1 MQKTLKILWSGLLNA
16 YDGAFTIILSN
27 LIFSFLL
34 VPIVTI
40 PLAIAGLFYTNFQL
54 AAGESV
60 DWKTYFEGIKRH
72 WWAGIRWT
80 AINVVVLF
88 SLTFYITMFIDQPQL
103 WAAALTGLCL
113 GLMAIWIL
121 IQCFSFPMMLKQEK
135 PAYLTALRNSLIFIV
150 RWPGFS
156 FAFLLPIL
164 VLAVITLF
172 FPPIFIFLSA
182 GLIAFLASY
191 AVNYK
196 LEEIAHP
203 ELLKDP
209 RHE

>member
-1 MQKTLKILWSGLLNA
+1 MPKTLKILWSGLLNA

-27 LIFSFLL
+27 LFFSIML

-54 AAGESV
+54 AAGKSV
-60 DWKTYFEGIKRH
+60 DWKTFFEGIKHH
-72 WWAGIRWT
+72 WWTGIRWT
-80 AINVVVLF
+80 VVNGIVLF
-88 SLTFYITMFIDQPQL
+88 SLTFYVTMFIDQQEL
-103 WAAALTGLCL
+103 WTAALTGLSL

-135 PAYLTALRNSLIFIV
+135 PAYFTAVRNSLIFIV

-156 FAFLLPIL
+156 FAFLLPII
-164 VLAVITLF
+164 VLAVITLI

-182 GLIAFLASY
+182 GLIAFLGSY

-203 ELLKDP
+203 ELVKDP
-209 RHE
+209 RHD